1 MKPGFGKRLLAL
13 AQMEGIP
20 PSIPLSE
27 TVPLLIVKMKAR
39 RDERAMDYI
48 GYALA
53 ASVPLGG
60 REALEGYI
68 QSMYSP
74 AEAERMKPQKKDD
87 KDLANEMAR
96 AMRIRM
102 MADKYG
108 IKEVRE

>member
-1 MKPGFGKRLLAL
+1 MTRMK
-13 AQMEGIP
+13 
-20 PSIPLSE
+20 
-27 TVPLLIVKMKAR
+27 VR

-60 REALEGYI
+60 REALEGFI
-68 QSMYSP
+68 QGMYSP
-74 AEAERMKPQKKDD
+74 KEMMKTSSRKADD
-87 KDLANEMAR
+87 KVLANEMAR